1 MFLYI
6 TFVFHWYFPLIQG
19 YFELFS
25 QIVLPGYALR
35 PSSRM

>member
-1 MFLYI
+1 MFLCV
-6 TFVFHWYFPLIQG
+6 TFVFHWYLLLISG